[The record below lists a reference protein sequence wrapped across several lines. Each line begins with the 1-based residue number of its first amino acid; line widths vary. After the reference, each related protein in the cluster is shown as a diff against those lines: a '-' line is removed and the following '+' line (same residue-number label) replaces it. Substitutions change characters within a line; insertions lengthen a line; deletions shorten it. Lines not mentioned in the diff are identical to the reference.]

1 METFD
6 ENIASDPVETIT
18 TELVKC
24 DESRLEFDEEC
35 PREQPFIE
43 DEVMRSSDRSV
54 NAKNNSE
61 ENSVNM
67 NLLLNA
73 SIRKL
78 IQLILLTILALALA
92 LFIFVWPRN
101 FGTERNT
108 ALIYDGKHRKT
119 YNGKPAYQVLLTG
132 DSLNLRPWQYHNL
145 GGRIQ
150 DHLPTIALFFKQESL
165 ASYTLANLNDK
176 IRKQIK
182 SQPDFAFICGDTDV
196 SSSGND
202 EWKMK
207 SEKVQLNHKYYQNNM
222 TTMIH
227 QLRQGV
233 TFFAF
238 SGPFLLGEHKVH
250 PVFYDITSQRIF
262 NNKHQQ
268 LGNYVEMN
276 RKVCEAEGVKYINMH
291 KIFSHQLPRIW
302 PFASWYVTAD
312 GEHPNQYGT
321 ILMAREYALAIKEW
335 LKLPDS
341 AWRD

>member
-1 METFD
+1 MELLSD
-6 ENIASDPVETIT
+6 NIASDPVAIT
-18 TELVKC
+18 TELVVKC
-24 DESRLEFDEEC
+24 DESRLEYDEEC
-35 PREQPFIE
+35 PREEALIE
-43 DEVMRSSDRSV
+43 SAVMGSSDSSV
-54 NAKNNSE
+54 NVNKNLGE
-61 ENSVNM
+61 IPVNM
-67 NLLLNA
+67 SFLLYA

-78 IQLILLTILALALA
+78 IQLIFLTILALALA

-101 FGTERNT
+101 FGSEPNT
-108 ALIYDGKHRKT
+108 ALIYDGKHRKS

-145 GGRIQ
+145 GGRMQ

-238 SGPFLLGEHKVH
+238 SGPFLLGEHKVR

-268 LGNYVEMN
+268 LRNYVEMN

-321 ILMAREYALAIKEW
+321 SLMAREYALAIKDW